1 MPISNEIQQEILE
14 EFAKIVG
21 EPDPQSVR
29 FTSTE
34 RNNATILTLQGQKTD
49 PVNGSTTNTELII
62 STTQKPNHY
71 QVVGKITS
79 PNRSTE
85 FSKIILANPE
95 STLPLFVRKV
105 LLVQKVCAKS
115 PNIIKKLG
123 NRIGNFGSAR
133 YV

>member
-14 EFAKIVG
+14 EFSKIVG

-49 PVNGSTTNTELII
+49 PVSGYTTNTELVI
-62 STTQKPNHY
+62 STTQKPMHY
-71 QVVGKITS
+71 QLVGKVTS
-79 PNRSTE
+79 PNRCTE
-85 FSKIILANPE
+85 FSKIVLANPE

-105 LLVQKVCAKS
+105 LLVQRVCAKS
-115 PNIIKKLG
+115 PNIIKRLES
-123 NRIGNFGSAR
+123 RIGSFGSAR